1 MENEENCKTRIT
13 EEFVNEEQMR
23 ILQARLSDIPKV
35 TRKNEKENIK
45 CYLCKNEIENK
56 KFAHSHSIPKFIL
69 KHIAFVNEFQEEDYE
84 VKTLY
89 NERNLDNTPRKES
102 INTAGIFENICINCE
117 KILFRNYEKFLE
129 DYEKYLNDKNKNIP
143 NDDILSEINLKIY
156 LKEIYELEKALCK
169 DVGLDT
175 IKEKIMED
183 EAIKRN
189 INEEII
195 KKIIASISTS
205 EFYVSQEKKWKSLK
219 EKLDKTVDK
228 NLKICNQK
236 IENKS
241 NSKEKKLL
249 DNLRKRKEIL
259 NKYKRENINYN
270 NFSYICHII
279 NLNYR
284 VPLAIQCLL
293 DLQEVITIMKVLDL
307 DTHKIMESI
316 KDRESFIPVS
326 VCIFPLKST
335 TRIFLFSENDNEI
348 FKIFK
353 QEFENIEQNIQLK
366 VINYMVIKTTNTYC
380 YSPLIDSLTED
391 EIKKIIMN
399 DEEGRMNR
407 DEIDGAKIN
416 KEIEETPNLLS
427 EEYSIKELN
436 LIIKFIKGGF
446 ILEMRKAKAIIE
458 SKNLKL
464 RKIGEDSKTIEKLF
478 LNYTDKYE
486 KIDLDWNNEVG
497 KEIWYNDEE
506 KK

>member
-1 MENEENCKTRIT
+1 MEKNSKTRAG

-23 ILQARLSDIPKV
+23 ILQARLLEIPKV

-45 CYLCKNEIENK
+45 CYLCKNEIKNEN
-56 KFAHSHSIPKFIL
+56 FAKSHSIPRFIL
-69 KHIAFVNEFQEEDYE
+69 KHIAFVNEFQEKDYE

-89 NERNLDNTPRKES
+89 NERNLENTPRKES
-102 INTAGIFENICINCE
+102 ISTAGIFENICINCE
-117 KILFRNYEKFLE
+117 KILFKNYEKFLE
-129 DYEKYLNDKNKNIP
+129 DYEKFLNDENKNIP
-143 NDDILSEINLKIY
+143 NDDILSEIDLKIY
-156 LKEIYELEKALCK
+156 LKEIYELEKALFK
-169 DVGLDT
+169 DLGLDT
-175 IKEKIMED
+175 IREKIMED

-195 KKIIASISTS
+195 KKIITSIPTS

-219 EKLDKTVDK
+219 KKLDKTVDK

-236 IENKS
+236 IKDKS

-293 DLQEVITIMKVLDL
+293 DLQEVITIMKALDL
-307 DTHKIMESI
+307 DTHKIMEFI

-486 KIDLDWNNEVG
+486 KIDLDWDNEVG

-506 KK
+506 KN